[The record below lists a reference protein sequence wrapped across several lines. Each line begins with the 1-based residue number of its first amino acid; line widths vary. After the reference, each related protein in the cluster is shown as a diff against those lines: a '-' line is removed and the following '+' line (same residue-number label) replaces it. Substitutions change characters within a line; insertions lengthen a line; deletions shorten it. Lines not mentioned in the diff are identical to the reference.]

1 MAFEGP
7 IEDRVGIRERYD
19 AYSDAVTR
27 ADVDDYLECWSEDGV
42 RTGDGG
48 ECSGRQEIREH
59 FQAMFDWMDRM
70 AFFSQLA
77 SIEVEGGR
85 ATASANT
92 LEFLRLRTGDS
103 HRVVG
108 SYRDELIRDGGIW
121 RFASR
126 HYRVLME
133 V

>member
-1 MAFEGP
+1 MSFTGP
-7 IEDRVGIRERYD
+7 IEDRIAIRERYD
-19 AYSDAVTR
+19 AYSDAVTGS
-27 ADVDDYLECWSEDGV
+27 DLDDYLECWSHDGV

-48 ECSGRQEIREH
+48 ECSGRQEIRAHWE
-59 FQAMFDWMDRM
+59 AMFDWMDRM
-70 AFFSQLA
+70 AFFSQPA
-77 SIEVEGGR
+77 SIEVDGDR

-92 LEFLRLRTGDS
+92 LEFLRLKTGDS

-108 SYRDELIRDGGIW
+108 NYQDELVRDGGIW

-126 HYRVLME
+126 HYRVVME